1 MILEEKF
8 IKKVLL
14 MQMPYKISKKMFLNI
29 KYQTKH
35 EYNWS
40 NEINKQ

>member
-14 MQMPYKISKKMFLNI
+14 MQMPYKISKKI
-29 KYQTKH
+29 SKYL
-35 EYNWS
+35 W
-40 NEINKQ
+40 